1 MREAVFSQK
10 NADRLNRLV
19 CLADAEV
26 GSLKLEPQDWC
37 PARGE
42 QLGHPRPFYV
52 CRFMRVNRRVRAHAR
67 VCIPEVAV
75 VVVEAVVEAIVVVVR
90 G

>member
-1 MREAVFSQK
+1 M
-10 NADRLNRLV
+10 
-19 CLADAEV
+19 
-26 GSLKLEPQDWC
+26 GSLKLESQDWR
-37 PARGE
+37 PAHGE

-67 VCIPEVAV
+67 VCIPEVVVV